1 MPTKKCPQRE
11 IVKPSLHE
19 RVTQKI
25 VAQLKEG
32 IPPWIKPWNCASA
45 SGMPRNYVSNR
56 PYSGINVLLTW
67 LSTLEGSFNDTRW
80 LTANQIKEL
89 GGSFKGQ
96 SATRIVFAKQHTR
109 NSGESNEESFF
120 VQKLYNVFNVEQVS
134 GVNLEPEEEPLPF
147 TARIPELDA
156 FIAAQ
161 GIPITHGGNKALYNL
176 TRDAIILPH
185 PGTFTSPEAYYAV
198 ALHELVHASGHPKRL
213 ARPMGKRES
222 YEYFVEEL
230 VAELGA
236 AMVCAEFGLM
246 CSHHAG
252 YLAAWIELMESD
264 ARVIFSAAK
273 EAGRA
278 AEYLKAAATQPIPVA
293 A

>member
-1 MPTKKCPQRE
+1 MPNQKHPETKK
-11 IVKPSLHE
+11 VKPSLHE
-19 RVTQKI
+19 RVTHKI
-25 VAQLKEG
+25 VAQLNEG
-32 IPPWIKPWNCASA
+32 TPPWVKPWSCSSA

-56 PYSGINVLLTW
+56 PYSGVNVLLTG
-67 LSTLEGSFNDTRW
+67 LSTLEQGFSDTRW

-89 GGSFKGQ
+89 GGSFRGQ
-96 SATRIVFAKQHTR
+96 AATRIVFAKQHTR
-109 NSGESNEESFF
+109 KPGTDEEETFF
-120 VQKLYNVFNVEQVS
+120 VHKLYNVFNAEQVS
-134 GVNLEPEEEPLPF
+134 GIDLEPEQEPLPS
-147 TARIPELDA
+147 TARIPELEA

-161 GIPITHGGNKALYNL
+161 GVPVTHSGDKAFYNL
-176 TRDAIILPH
+176 TRDAIVLPR
-185 PGTFTSPEAYYAV
+185 PGAFTSAEAYYAV
-198 ALHELVHASGHPKRL
+198 ALHELIHATGHSRRL

-236 AMVCAEFGLM
+236 AMVCAEFGLT

-252 YLAAWIELMESD
+252 YLAAWIALMESD
-264 ARVIFSAAK
+264 AKVIFRAAR
-273 EAGRA
+273 EASRA

>member
-1 MPTKKCPQRE
+1 MTTQTRPTSKA
-11 IVKPSLHE
+11 VKSSLHE

-32 IPPWIKPWNCASA
+32 TPPWVKPWSCTSV
-45 SGMPRNYVSNR
+45 SGVPRNYVSNR
-56 PYSGINVLLTW
+56 PYSGVNVLLTW
-67 LSTLEGSFNDTRW
+67 LSALEQGFSDTRW
-80 LTANQIKEL
+80 LTANQITQL

-96 SATRIVFAKQHTR
+96 SATRIVFTKQHTR
-109 NSGESNEESFF
+109 EPGTDDEETFF
-120 VQKLYNVFNVEQVS
+120 VQRLYNVFNAEQVS
-134 GVNLEPEEEPLPF
+134 GIDLEPEREPLPF
-147 TARIPELDA
+147 TARLPELDA
-156 FIAAQ
+156 FVAAQ
-161 GIPITHGGNKALYNL
+161 GVPITHGGDKAFYNL
-176 TRDAIILPH
+176 TRDAIVLPH
-185 PGTFTSPEAYYAV
+185 PGTFISPEAYYAV
-198 ALHELVHASGHPKRL
+198 ALHELVHASGHPERL

-236 AMVCAEFGLM
+236 AMVCAEFSLT

-264 ARVIFSAAK
+264 TKIIFTAAR

-278 AEYLKAAATQPIPVA
+278 AEYLKAAAAKPQLA
-293 A
+293 AA